1 MVRIPIWDRL
11 QSRRP
16 PFRVNSTLFQFEC
29 ELQNRK
35 QGTGDPGNSE
45 ITLVFMPPQR
55 LNAVPG
61 KVIAALICCAALA
74 WAAPTWA
81 ADVVSVGSVDATSA
95 NLWPLHI
102 AQKNGYFAAS
112 NLKIDLVFA
121 QSNASVIQQLA
132 AGSYA
137 VAPSAGMVDPI
148 RAIDKGAPVALV
160 RIVIQAPPYALLAKP
175 EIKKIEDLKGKTII
189 IGGAKD
195 ITRIFTERMLEPHG
209 LKSGDYDYVFA
220 GATSARFAALKSGAV
235 DAALL
240 TVPFNFY
247 AESAGF
253 TNLGFT
259 FDYLPDMPFAGMAVN
274 RDWAAAN
281 TDVLKRFLDCYNKGV
296 AWFDDPVNH
305 DAAVKLQME
314 VSKIGQDDVEKAY
327 AFLRDKNLFEP
338 TGKVSKRKVNNVID
352 ALRALGDLPAGF
364 TVDRL
369 VLPGVTQISD

>member
-1 MVRIPIWDRL
+1 MMTVFTMR
-11 QSRRP
+11 
-16 PFRVNSTLFQFEC
+16 NGTLSA
-29 ELQNRK
+29 LLA
-35 QGTGDPGNSE
+35 S
-45 ITLVFMPPQR
+45 
-55 LNAVPG
+55 AV
-61 KVIAALICCAALA
+61 LA
-74 WAAPTWA
+74 FAYTAQA
-81 ADVVSVGSVDATSA
+81 ADTVSVGSVDATSA

-102 AQKNGYFAAS
+102 AIKNGYFDAA

-132 AGSYA
+132 AGSYN

-148 RAIDKGAPVALV
+148 RDIEKGAPVALV

-175 EIKKIEDLKGKTII
+175 EIKTLEGLKGKTIS

-247 AESAGF
+247 AETAGY

-281 TDVLKRFLDCYNKGV
+281 GDVLKRFLDCYNKGV
-296 AWFDDPVNH
+296 AWFDDPQNRE
-305 DAAVKLQME
+305 AAVQLQMD
-314 VSKIGQDDVEKAY
+314 VSKIGRDDVEKSY
-327 AFLRDKNLFEP
+327 SFLHDK
-338 TGKVSKRKVNNVID
+338 
-352 ALRALGDLPAGF
+352 
-364 TVDRL
+364 
-369 VLPGVTQISD
+369 

>member
-1 MVRIPIWDRL
+1 
-11 QSRRP
+11 
-16 PFRVNSTLFQFEC
+16 
-29 ELQNRK
+29 
-35 QGTGDPGNSE
+35 
-45 ITLVFMPPQR
+45 
-55 LNAVPG
+55 
-61 KVIAALICCAALA
+61 
-74 WAAPTWA
+74 
-81 ADVVSVGSVDATSA
+81 
-95 NLWPLHI
+95 
-102 AQKNGYFAAS
+102 
-112 NLKIDLVFA
+112 
-121 QSNASVIQQLA
+121 
-132 AGSYA
+132 

-160 RIVIQAPPYALLAKP
+160 RIVIQSPPYALLAKP
-175 EIKKIEDLKGKTII
+175 EIKKIEDLKGKTLI

-209 LKSGDYDYVFA
+209 LHTGDYDYVFA

-247 AESAGF
+247 AETAGY

-281 TDVLKRFLDCYNKGV
+281 GDVLKRFLDCYNKGV
-296 AWFDDPVNH
+296 AWFDDPANH

-314 VSKIGQDDVEKAY
+314 VSKIGRDDVEKSY
-327 AFLRDKNLFEP
+327 SFLRDKNLFEP
-338 TGKVSKRKVNNVID
+338 TGKVSKRKVGNVID
-352 ALRALGDLPAGF
+352 ALHALGDLPADF

-369 VLPGVTQISD
+369 LLPGVTQISD

>member
-1 MVRIPIWDRL
+1 MGRHMNGKL
-11 QSRRP
+11 
-16 PFRVNSTLFQFEC
+16 
-29 ELQNRK
+29 
-35 QGTGDPGNSE
+35 TGAL
-45 ITLVFMPPQR
+45 ITCIALAA
-55 LNAVPG
+55 AVP
-61 KVIAALICCAALA
+61 AH
-74 WAAPTWA
+74 A

-102 AQKNGYFAAS
+102 ALQNGFFDEAG
-112 NLKIDLVFA
+112 LKIDLVFA

-132 AGSYA
+132 AGSYS

-160 RIVIQAPPYALLAKP
+160 RIVIQAPPYALLARP
-175 EIKKIEDLKGKTII
+175 EIKRIEDLKGKTII

-240 TVPFNFY
+240 TVPFNFF
-247 AESAGF
+247 AESAGY

-259 FDYLPDMPFAGMAVN
+259 FDYLPDMPFAGVAVN

-281 TDVLKRFLDCYNKGV
+281 TGVLRRFLDAYTRGV
-296 AWFDDPVNH
+296 LWFDDPKNRE
-305 DAAVKLQME
+305 AAVKIQ
-314 VSKIGQDDVEKAY
+314 VDTSKIEQGDVEKAY
-327 AFLRDKNLFEP
+327 NFLHDKDLFEP
-338 TGKVSKRKVNNVID
+338 TGQVSKRKVGNVID
-352 ALRALGDLPAGF
+352 ALRDLGDLPADF

-369 VLPGVTQISD
+369 LLPGVTQISD